1 VQAALGAALGLPGFD
16 GRFDAHEVS
25 KALAE
30 AVPAFSGVS
39 LDTLGPGGA
48 PLAGGGD

>member
-1 VQAALGAALGLPGFD
+1 
-16 GRFDAHEVS
+16 
-25 KALAE
+25 
-30 AVPAFSGVS
+30 VPAFSGVS